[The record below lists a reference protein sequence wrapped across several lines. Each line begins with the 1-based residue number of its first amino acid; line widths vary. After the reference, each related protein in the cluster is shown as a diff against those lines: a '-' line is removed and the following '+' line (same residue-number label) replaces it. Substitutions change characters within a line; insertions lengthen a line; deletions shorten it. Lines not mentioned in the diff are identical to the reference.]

1 MKITN
6 ITEDDLVDEVMS
18 AFPATIAVF
27 LRRGMSCVGCL
38 MGTFHTVADAA
49 DEYAIDRD
57 ELLHELQ
64 GAARR

>member
-1 MKITN
+1 
-6 ITEDDLVDEVMS
+6 MS